1 MDICPIVITGPIGSG
16 KSTLCSLLEQKLNLE
31 YIREYIDLENGENML
46 AKFKN
51 GEISNQVFQDYILD
65 CFDSQLQQSK
75 TKVVIMERMPQEGPI
90 IFCNNDKSI
99 LDKASKLQM
108 KYFKKTNNPMRV
120 ITVINSGQSP
130 KKLMNEVLGRI
141 FGTKYV
147 SYDNIKILEK
157 TSGVIIYLKTS
168 SEICLNRIKLRN
180 RAPEKSISINYL
192 DVMNRL
198 YDQYISN
205 FKLY

>member
-1 MDICPIVITGPIGSG
+1 MNICPIVITGPIGAG